1 VALAAQRLRRKVGDP
16 IVDASTPFLPTRRTT
31 MDQLKEA
38 GREIETE
45 TKKGMRELDGHDLG
59 DDIGNAGDEIK
70 KDLGN
75 LGDDLR
81 REGRE
86 AGRELDQDL
95 HDTHDAPR

>member
-1 VALAAQRLRRKVGDP
+1 
-16 IVDASTPFLPTRRTT
+16 

-59 DDIGNAGDEIK
+59 DDIANAGDEIK

-81 REGRE
+81 REGNE
-86 AGRELDQDL
+86 VGSELGEEL
-95 HDTHDAPR
+95 HDAQDTPR